1 MLSITKEEA
10 DLMRTFTLSLKM
22 KNYRKIIEH
31 FKDKFEKDPDDIA
44 NAFNY
49 GACMSA
55 YMLIDRAD
63 FTKANHLFAVNQAFT
78 RCLQQKSDWWLV
90 RFLRSELN
98 TGLPDEAIGGKIP
111 ALKQVKPGEDLK
123 ILLEQQKSAAGK
135 FPYFLC
141 PYMAQTRNL
150 IIQGKL
156 DEARESYRL
165 GLAEV
170 KIEKSPVYLPYLTW
184 PFFDTVVYFRKL
196 DRHDIAD
203 EIKKYS
209 LTLFPNAKNLVSA

>member
-1 MLSITKEEA
+1 MLGITRDEA
-10 DLMRTFTLSLKM
+10 DLMLTFTLSLKM

-31 FKDKFEKDPDDIA
+31 FKDKFEQDPDNIE

-63 FTKANHLFAVNQAFT
+63 FTKANHLFAMNQAFT
-78 RCLQQKSDWWLV
+78 KCLEQKSAWWLV
-90 RFLRSELN
+90 RYLRSELN
-98 TGLPDEAIGGKIP
+98 TGLPIEATGNKIP
-111 ALKQVKPGEDLK
+111 ALKQAKPEEDLK
-123 ILLEQQKSAAGK
+123 ILLEQQNSAAEK

-141 PYMAQTRNL
+141 PYMSQTRNL
-150 IIQGKL
+150 IIKGKI
-156 DEARESYRL
+156 DEAREFYQL

-184 PFFDTVVYFRKL
+184 PFFDTVIYFRKL
-196 DRHDIAD
+196 NMQDIAD
-203 EIKKYS
+203 EIKKHS
-209 LTLFPNAKNLVSA
+209 LTLFPNAKNLLNA

>member
-1 MLSITKEEA
+1 MLSITREEA

-31 FKDKFEKDPDDIA
+31 FKNKFEQDPDNIE

-49 GACMSA
+49 GACMSS

-63 FTKANHLFAVNQAFT
+63 FTKANHLFEVNKAFT
-78 RCLQQKSDWWLV
+78 GCLRQKSAWWLV

-98 TGLPDEAIGGKIP
+98 TGLPDEAVGGKIP
-111 ALKQVKPGEDLK
+111 ALKQVKPEEDIK
-123 ILLEQQKSAAGK
+123 ILLEQQHSAAEQ

-141 PYMAQTRNL
+141 PYMSRTRNL

-156 DEARESYRL
+156 DEARESYQL
-165 GLAEV
+165 GLDEV
-170 KIEKSPVYLPYLTW
+170 KIEKSPIYLPYLTW
-184 PFFDTVVYFRKL
+184 PFFDTVVYFKKL
-196 DRHDIAD
+196 DMNDIAD
-203 EIKKYS
+203 EIKKIS
-209 LTLFPNAKNLVSA
+209 LTLFPNAKNLLSA